1 MFINCYNRRHN
12 LSDFVTLKS
21 FQRQNEDVY
30 LQNIH
35 VVRDFSC
42 LKIIYEQISLES
54 LKHWQILFSFFI
66 ENLKLFSGNN

>member
-1 MFINCYNRRHN
+1 MFINCYNPRRHN

-35 VVRDFSC
+35 VVRDFPC
-42 LKIIYEQISLES
+42 FKIIYEQI
-54 LKHWQILFSFFI
+54 LKKVGNIVHFLVFI
-66 ENLKLFSGNN
+66 FY